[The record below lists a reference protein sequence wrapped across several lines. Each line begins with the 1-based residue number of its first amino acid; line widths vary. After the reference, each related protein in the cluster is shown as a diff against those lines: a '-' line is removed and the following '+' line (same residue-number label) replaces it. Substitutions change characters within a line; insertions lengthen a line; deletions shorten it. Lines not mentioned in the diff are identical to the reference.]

1 MDRIFLL
8 DRSGSM
14 ETCLDDTIGGYNS
27 FVHSQQSLG
36 GTMALYYFDHEFTP
50 MYTKTPIE
58 EVKDITKETYVPR
71 GGTALLDAIGQ
82 LIKAE
87 ETDGAVKTVIIL
99 TDGEENSSKKYT
111 KAHIK
116 DLIEAKEKAGW
127 QFVYLGANQNAFA
140 EAQAMG
146 IRPGCTLNFDTNNT
160 PQLFAAVSAA
170 MTQASQSG
178 DPLEF

>member
-14 ETCLDDTIGGYNS
+14 ESCLNDTIGGYNS
-27 FVHSQQSLG
+27 FVHSQKSLG

-58 EVKDITKETYVPR
+58 DVKDITTETYVPR
-71 GGTALLDAIGQ
+71 GGTALLDAIGK
-82 LIKAE
+82 LIKE
-87 ETDGAVKTVIIL
+87 EEKDGQKKMIIIL
-99 TDGEENSSKKYT
+99 TDGEENSSHVYT
-111 KAHIK
+111 KAHVK
-116 DLIEAKEKAGW
+116 DLIEAKEKDGW
-127 QFVYLGANQNAFA
+127 QIIYLGANQDAFA

-146 IRPGCTLNFDTNNT
+146 IRPGCTMNYDVNKT

-170 MTQASQSG
+170 VTQASQSG
-178 DPLEF
+178 TPLEF